1 MKKGEAQTYQSCT
14 CKIKVEFFTENIK
27 SRKYPVRDFNS
38 FKLYW
43 RKLGINKNIFQ
54 RAERNMFL

>member
-1 MKKGEAQTYQSCT
+1 MKKGEAQTYQSCI
-14 CKIKVEFFTENIK
+14 CKIKVEFLTENIK

-43 RKLGINKNIFQ
+43 WEHGINKDIFQ
-54 RAERNMFL
+54 SVKRSTFL